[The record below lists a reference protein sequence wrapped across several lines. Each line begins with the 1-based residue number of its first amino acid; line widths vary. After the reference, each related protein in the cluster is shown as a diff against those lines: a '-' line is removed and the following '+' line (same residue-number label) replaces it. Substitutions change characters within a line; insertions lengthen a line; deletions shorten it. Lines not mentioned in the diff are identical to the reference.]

1 MSFVVS
7 HRTFAS
13 VSLLPKLTENKI
25 NVGDVLV
32 GAEDGRRG
40 RRKEDKETQSKGSAV
55 VGEGISS
62 FAKRGGFV
70 GASFITMFKLT
81 LTLLALSALTCATS
95 LAWTSRQ
102 GLVES
107 RRSAIKEVIA
117 LAGGVTVS
125 CSRPCHCYAAAPF
138 APTDAL
144 LPAARVKVTID
155 SAVGLAKELNAPDRP
170 DRRELLE
177 QLETMLLLP
186 QNYTRG
192 RQVDVPQKPA
202 QVGAGVD
209 FELLSNSLTFECRN
223 PQLPQSYLNAYSEY
237 RSKVSILERPGAL
250 IVQVSALSYSA
261 RRKVQCC

>member
-1 MSFVVS
+1 
-7 HRTFAS
+7 
-13 VSLLPKLTENKI
+13 
-25 NVGDVLV
+25 
-32 GAEDGRRG
+32 
-40 RRKEDKETQSKGSAV
+40 
-55 VGEGISS
+55 
-62 FAKRGGFV
+62 
-70 GASFITMFKLT
+70 MFKPTLT
-81 LTLLALSALTCATS
+81 LTLLALSAIPSATS

-125 CSRPCHCYAAAPF
+125 CSRPCHSYAAAPF

-144 LPAARVKVTID
+144 LPAARFKLTID

-170 DRRELLE
+170 DRRQILE

-202 QVGAGVD
+202 Q
-209 FELLSNSLTFECRN
+209 
-223 PQLPQSYLNAYSEY
+223 SYLNAYSEY

-250 IVQVSALSYSA
+250 IVQVSSLLS
-261 RRKVQCC
+261 